1 MSVSKTMAIVI
12 CLLTV
17 WLMMGLNRLT
27 VLKNNEIIQAEIT
40 IVNPQTNMQTLSFTY
55 KGQVY
60 SYYIVQGIHERIEAP
75 SNEYLSKTESFGKK
89 NVALVIRHNNPEK
102 YTIMNFTDFW
112 LPAIIVALF
121 CSLIVLLY
129 FQVFHSKTRTI
140 QLFFKRPLSDNK

>member
-1 MSVSKTMAIVI
+1 MAIVI

-27 VLKNNEIIQAEIT
+27 VLKNNEIIQAEIA
-40 IVNPQTNMQTLSFTY
+40 IVNPQTNTQTLSFTY

-75 SNEYLSKTESFGKK
+75 SNKYLSKTESFSKK
-89 NVALVIRHNNPEK
+89 NVTLVIRHNNPEK
-102 YTIMNFTDFW
+102 YTIVNFTDFW

-129 FQVFHSKTRTI
+129 FQVFHSKTQTI